1 MVNDPDDRAASTLA
15 GIRERYAK
23 ALIAAYLA
31 AESEI
36 VHPDDECGIEAGGS
50 CTAHGALEAPVRE

>member
-1 MVNDPDDRAASTLA
+1 MPDPDDPAATLA
-15 GIRERYAK
+15 DLK
-23 ALIAAYLA
+23 DA